1 MSLQLNRRQWLR
13 TSALA
18 VAGLSLAGRAKSFN
32 RLESFE
38 FLTQENDDLIL
49 LDQNENPYGI
59 SKKTQEAIAGE
70 VKYSNRYPDDHT
82 TELKKLISGRENV
95 SPDNIILGAGATE
108 IFRISGLL
116 YGLNGGE
123 IITADPT
130 YFGFVSYVERLGGK
144 LKMVRVDNEY
154 KHDLNAM
161 ARQITDTTKMVYVV
175 NPNNPT
181 GTIVGGDELRSF
193 CEEVSHSVPVFVDEA
208 YHELVE
214 DDGYSS
220 MTGLVREGHNVIV
233 ARTFSKIFG
242 MAGLRVGYGI
252 AKPEIIREFSRI
264 QTNFAPVSVLSLRAA
279 AASYQDTDFISS
291 CLRKNNEARAYFCEV
306 LDKLGYFYIP
316 SHTNF
321 VIFKINR
328 SAREF
333 VGEVLKNKIR
343 IRSFEFHDEQWIRV
357 SIGTMNEM
365 RALAPILEKM
375 S

>member
-1 MSLQLNRRQWLR
+1 MSLQLNRRQWLK
-13 TSALA
+13 TSALV
-18 VAGLSLAGRAKSFN
+18 VAGLSVASRTESFN
-32 RLESFE
+32 HIE
-38 FLTQENDDLIL
+38 FLIQENDDLIL

-59 SKKTQEAIAGE
+59 SKKTQEAIADE
-70 VKYSNRYPDDHT
+70 VKYSNRYPDDHMIEL
-82 TELKKLISGRENV
+82 TELISERENV

-130 YFGFVSYVERLGGK
+130 YFGFKSYVERIGGK
-144 LKMVRVDNEY
+144 LEMVRVDNEY
-154 KHDLNAM
+154 KHDLDAM
-161 ARQITDTTKMVYVV
+161 EQQLTDKTKMVYVV

-181 GTIVGGDELRSF
+181 GTIVGGDRLRSF
-193 CEEVSHSVPVFVDEA
+193 CEEVSRRVPVFVDEA

-214 DDGYSS
+214 VADYSS
-220 MTGLVREGHNVIV
+220 MTPLVREGYNVII

-242 MAGLRVGYGI
+242 LAGLRVGYGI
-252 AKPEIIREFSRI
+252 AKPELIKEFSRI
-264 QTNFAPVSVLSLRAA
+264 QTNFAPISVLSLRAA
-279 AASYQDTDFISS
+279 IASYRDSDFISS
-291 CLRKNNEARAYFCEV
+291 CLSKNNEARSYFCEV

-328 SAREF
+328 EAKEF
-333 VGEVLKNKIR
+333 VEEVLKYKIKLR
-343 IRSFEFHDEQWIRV
+343 PFEFHNEQWIRV
-357 SIGTMNEM
+357 SIGAMNEM
-365 RALAPILEKM
+365 RALTPILEKM